1 MKNKKSNIIVLIF
14 ITIIVLYIV
23 LKDNFAEKIHYML
36 SINPI
41 YIIIGL
47 LMMGLYWL
55 LKGLVLY
62 NCVKKFDKT
71 FTIKKGIYLMV
82 TTQFFH
88 SITPFA
94 SGGQPWQ
101 IYKLKKEGLKVGE
114 GTNVAIQDFIA
125 FQSALILLGII
136 AVISNR
142 IFKIIPADNNLIY
155 LVITGFVLN
164 VLVIIILFILAF
176 SKKWNKKII
185 NFAFKLL
192 CKIKV
197 IKNKEKTAKK
207 TEKFIQN
214 FHESAE
220 ILLKDKKN
228 LIKIIILNFIALV
241 IQYLIPFVLL
251 LGLNVYVNPYYI
263 LVTSAYVMLID
274 SMMPTP
280 GSTGGL
286 EYGFMSFF
294 KNFIKGSKLS
304 IIMIVWRMITYYF
317 GIIMGLIFLNIR
329 KEEKA

>member
-1 MKNKKSNIIVLIF
+1 MKNKKSNIIILAL
-14 ITIIVLYIV
+14 ITILVLYIV
-23 LKDNFAEKIHYML
+23 LKDNFTEKIHYML

-47 LMMGLYWL
+47 LMMGAYWV

-62 NCVKKFDKT
+62 YCTKKFDKT
-71 FTIKKGIYLMV
+71 YTVKKGIYLMV

-101 IYKLKKEGLKVGE
+101 IYKLNKEGLKVGE

-142 IFKIIPADNNLIY
+142 ILKIIPTDSNLIY

-164 VLVIIILFILAF
+164 VIVIIILFVLAF

-185 NFAFKLL
+185 NSILKLL
-192 CKIKV
+192 CKIKI
-197 IKNKEKTAKK
+197 IKDREKATQK
-207 TEKFIQN
+207 TNEFIKN

-220 ILLKDKKN
+220 ILLKDKMN
-228 LIKIIILNFIALV
+228 MIRIIALNFIALI

-251 LGLNVYVNPYYI
+251 LGLNVYVNPYYV

-317 GIIMGLIFLNIR
+317 GIIIGLIFLNIR
-329 KEEKA
+329 KEEKV